1 MGAKYQWTVSIT
13 NFVATL
19 NLYIFKG
26 IEFGPYSNTILAIFL
41 SGCLL

>member
-26 IEFGPYSNTILAIFL
+26 IEFGPYSILAIFL